1 VDVALCRG
9 DNEQLVACVH
19 AVDAFVAREGAEG
32 ILAREVPVF
41 DRLVPGARCDEVFA
55 RRLEPADAFDA
66 RCVWLPAVRHLD
78 LAPVACRFEI
88 EVEDAA
94 LVAAGC
100 DACAVLVESVR
111 NFVRSVYKMRRN
123 VSRQAVSP
131 MESSYKGA
139 LARNVAY

>member
-78 LAPVACRFEI
+78 LAPVACRF
-88 EVEDAA
+88 
-94 LVAAGC
+94 
-100 DACAVLVESVR
+100 
-111 NFVRSVYKMRRN
+111 
-123 VSRQAVSP
+123 
-131 MESSYKGA
+131 
-139 LARNVAY
+139 